1 MKKGVHKEID
11 ELDDEDK
18 FKNFNL
24 SPDST
29 DTMSDFTDK

>member
-1 MKKGVHKEID
+1 MKNKGFEKVNK
-11 ELDDEDK
+11 LDDEDK